1 MEVRALTQPKKE
13 SAIRLAR
20 TVFLEFEAP
29 DYPAEGAQDFFRFID
44 DPAVVEGLA
53 MYGVYLGGALTG
65 MIATRSG
72 GTHISLFFVD
82 KRYHRMG
89 IGRKLFEAALSR
101 CPADAM
107 TIHSPPCAADIY
119 RKFGFRD
126 TGAEQ
131 MVDGIRFIPM
141 RYERSRP
148 VKGSA

>member
-29 DYPAEGAQDFFRFID
+29 EYPAEGAQDFFRFID
-44 DPAVVEGLA
+44 DPEVVEGLA

-101 CPADAM
+101 CPADAFVALRGGH
-107 TIHSPPCAADIY
+107 IP
-119 RKFGFRD
+119 K
-126 TGAEQ
+126 
-131 MVDGIRFIPM
+131 IRFSWHRRGTDGRWHPLH
-141 RYERSRP
+141 SN
-148 VKGSA
+148 AL